1 MASPASMPVQATGN
15 TQSGG
20 LNGGSRNA
28 RYHAIVRGWLGDGL
42 LEALSASG
50 IVKAQEAMLA
60 AAAGESTG
68 RLDVVLVMRYRI
80 GLEATRLQVAS
91 A

>member
-1 MASPASMPVQATGN
+1 
-15 TQSGG
+15 
-20 LNGGSRNA
+20 
-28 RYHAIVRGWLGDGL
+28 LGDGL

-60 AAAGESTG
+60 AADGESTG

-91 A
+91 ARVAAGLIRRERRLQVNA